1 MTSWTGPQRPVGP
14 LPESSLYAQPRRGI
28 RLEDCSFYHS
38 MDLPG
43 VGEVQGL
50 WNLRPGV
57 EDYLGRIAFDGQRV
71 LEIGPASGFLTV
83 QMEKRGGNV
92 VAVELAD
99 ETLWNY
105 VPYPDNLAAPYE
117 VELRTA
123 LDQMKNAF
131 WLAHE
136 AYGLKAKAVYANAY
150 NLPDGIGEFDIAVLA
165 SVLLHCYAPLK
176 MVEQCARRA
185 KTIVIT
191 EPFFA
196 DLTGPVCRLHPSP
209 DPAELGTW
217 WHFSP
222 EFFTQ
227 FLAVMGFTSLA
238 VSRHEQ
244 LLTLRHINRF
254 ETIQMFTVVG
264 SR

>member
-14 LPESSLYAQPRRGI
+14 LPESSLCAQPRRGI

-105 VPYPDNLAAPYE
+105 VPYPDN
-117 VELRTA
+117 
-123 LDQMKNAF
+123 F
-131 WLAHE
+131 
-136 AYGLKAKAVYANAY
+136 
-150 NLPDGIGEFDIAVLA
+150 
-165 SVLLHCYAPLK
+165 
-176 MVEQCARRA
+176 EQCARRA

-209 DPAELGTW
+209 DPAELETW